1 MVHGGTRHGLYPDGQ
16 VATVSACSRTSCAGA
31 HGEGGTAADPDHIVL
46 HSHERRDGRL
56 KRHRWAANNGDRCAD
71 CGLNREGAGH
81 GPYGAMRYYFDS
93 GKGYDYKAPPCVQEG
108 SR

>member
-1 MVHGGTRHGLYPDGQ
+1 
-16 VATVSACSRTSCAGA
+16 VSACSRTSCAGA

>member
-1 MVHGGTRHGLYPDGQ
+1 M
-16 VATVSACSRTSCAGA
+16 SCSRTACQGA
-31 HGEGGTAADPDHIVL
+31 HGEGGTATDPDHIVI
-46 HSHERRDGRL
+46 HSHGRRDGRL

-93 GKGYDYKAPPCVQEG
+93 DRSGYDYKAPPCVPREERSQGAVEEETEA
-108 SR
+108 